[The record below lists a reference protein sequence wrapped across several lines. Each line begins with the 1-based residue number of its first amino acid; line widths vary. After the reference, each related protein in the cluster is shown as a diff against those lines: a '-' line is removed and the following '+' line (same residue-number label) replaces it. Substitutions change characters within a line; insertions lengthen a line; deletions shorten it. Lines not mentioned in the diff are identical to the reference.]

1 MSALVYVSS
10 KAASQQTQRLWK
22 HALGLVFCFV
32 LLMVLSGIAVIEVS
46 IAYPSYAN
54 ELTFT
59 NKKHTC
65 Q

>member
-22 HALGLVFCFV
+22 GSLGLVFCFV
-32 LLMVLSGIAVIEVS
+32 LLMVLSGNAVIEVS
-46 IAYPSYAN
+46 IVYPSYAN
-54 ELTFT
+54 ELAFT
-59 NKKHTC
+59 NKKHKC